1 MRHYLIYIVYLILPS
16 ATFSQDYAGY
26 QSYGGPC
33 LSTGLEYSYWLRPLG
48 GSSFTRSD
56 GTYITHKITYK
67 FRNSFDHTICFT
79 YEIYNGNKRI
89 EYGRGCIKPSKES
102 TLASWAL
109 LESSYLPRLDIKNIT
124 FRRDAYKEYNVRCNE
139 YDRKFYWNNSTSSST
154 SSSQKNNQNKISS
167 SLVNRSYRS
176 ESNAAYNQK
185 PVLKDS
191 ESRREVEINR
201 IAENHRNELIKI
213 ASKFLED
220 GNYKSALLY
229 YKRAQIVNYSATTN
243 RIIANLENYI
253 NLRKEKRK
261 KLLFLKKEN
270 YAILYA
276 N

>member
-56 GTYITHKITYK
+56 GTYITHKIT
-67 FRNSFDHTICFT
+67 
-79 YEIYNGNKRI
+79 
-89 EYGRGCIKPSKES
+89 
-102 TLASWAL
+102 
-109 LESSYLPRLDIKNIT
+109 YLPRLDIKNIT

-213 ASKFLED
+213 I
-220 GNYKSALLY
+220 NRLY
-229 YKRAQIVNYSATTN
+229 F
-243 RIIANLENYI
+243 IINV
-253 NLRKEKRK
+253 
-261 KLLFLKKEN
+261 LK
-270 YAILYA
+270 
-276 N
+276 